1 MYDAD
6 WPRSDMFIVY
16 YTGGNLLEAANISH
30 MARKLDERLFLVST
44 PETQSKPYHHIKRL
58 AAPEAQSKLYPHVKR
73 LAAPDALF
81 VGRLAALPKF
91 KGMQPGTTK
100 WVGSLMQ
107 AG

>member
-6 WPRSDMFIVY
+6 WPRSDIFIVY
-16 YTGGNLLEAANISH
+16 YTGGKPLEATNISH
-30 MARKLDERLFLVST
+30 MARKLEERLFLVST
-44 PETQSKPYHHIKRL
+44 PETQSKLYH
-58 AAPEAQSKLYPHVKR
+58 HVKR
-73 LAAPDALF
+73 LAAPEALF

-100 WVGSLMQ
+100 WVGGLMQ

>member
-6 WPRSDMFIVY
+6 WPRSDIFIVY

-30 MARKLDERLFLVST
+30 MARKLEERLFLVST
-44 PETQSKPYHHIKRL
+44 PETQSKLYH
-58 AAPEAQSKLYPHVKR
+58 HVKR
-73 LAAPDALF
+73 LAVPEALF